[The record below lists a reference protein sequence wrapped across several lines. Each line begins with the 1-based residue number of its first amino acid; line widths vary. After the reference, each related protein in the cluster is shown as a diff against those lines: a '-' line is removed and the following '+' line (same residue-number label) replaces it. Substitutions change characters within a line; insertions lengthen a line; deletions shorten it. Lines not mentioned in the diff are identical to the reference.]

1 MPGPIEGAIHADA
14 DAWMDEVI
22 AVQNPRRANQYFIPP
37 IVLND
42 AGIAQGNA
50 IANNVQIRPMAWDD
64 AQFQVQMAPVEQEI
78 YVDQDGFIK
87 KRDVIPAVPRAA
99 APRVVA
105 RKKVEVKP
113 VKEKNDM
120 APDSVGRYIGVA
132 TKGTFGIEIEVEGR
146 NLLQAIAG
154 KWTDKADGSLRG
166 ESREYI
172 LRKPLD
178 LDIAKEALVDLN
190 KALTSNKAVLDF
202 SFRTSVHVHVNVL
215 DMNKKTLH
223 SFLYL
228 SHLFENALVNYSGT
242 ERTGNRFCLRCSD
255 AEYKVGIMYDFLT
268 RDGFMGLNEDVI
280 KYSAINLAPITTQG
294 SVEFR
299 SMRGTLDTAI
309 LNPWLDVLQNIRNM
323 SQIMSVKDIAAEATS
338 APKELIEKVFG
349 DYLPL
354 FNYSG
359 IEQDLRR
366 NYSMLIEMPHLK
378 LGN

>member
-14 DAWMDEVI
+14 DAWMDEVV
-22 AVQNPRRANQYFIPP
+22 AAQNPRRANQYFIPP

-42 AGIAQGNA
+42 AGIAQGDA
-50 IANNVQIRPMAWDD
+50 IANNVQIRQMAWDD

-78 YVDQDGFIK
+78 YVDQDGFIR
-87 KRDVIPAVPRAA
+87 KRDIPQVAPRAV
-99 APRVVA
+99 APRVR
-105 RKKVEVKP
+105 RKVKVKP
-113 VKEKNDM
+113 AKEKNDM
-120 APDSVGRYIGVA
+120 SPDSVGYYIKVA

-154 KWTDKADGSLRG
+154 KWTDKTDGSLRG

-178 LDIAKEALVDLN
+178 LDAAKEALVDLN

-228 SHLFENALVNYSGT
+228 SHLFENVLVNYSGT

-268 RDGFMGLNEDVI
+268 QNGFRGLNEDVI
-280 KYSAINLAPITTQG
+280 KYSAINIAPITTQG

-309 LNPWLDVLQNIRNM
+309 LYPWLDVLQNIRNM

-338 APKELIEKVFG
+338 APKELIKKVFG
-349 DYLPL
+349 DYLHL

-359 IEQDLRR
+359 LEQDLRR

-378 LGN
+378 LGT